1 MNWIRSIARVWNRE
15 ISKSGK
21 TDALDGRAE
30 HEFRIYKCRGGWVV
44 QMEVHDNKTWD
55 SKYERV
61 FVPEGEGDQI
71 GSIITSMLANEAVKK
86 ATKK

>member
-15 ISKSGK
+15 TSKSNK
-21 TDALDGRAE
+21 PDAFDGHAE

-44 QMEVHDNKTWD
+44 QMEIHDNKTWD

-61 FVPEGEGDQI
+61 FVPETEGDQI
-71 GSIITSMLANEAVKK
+71 GSVITGMLATAQLTRAKK
-86 ATKK
+86 